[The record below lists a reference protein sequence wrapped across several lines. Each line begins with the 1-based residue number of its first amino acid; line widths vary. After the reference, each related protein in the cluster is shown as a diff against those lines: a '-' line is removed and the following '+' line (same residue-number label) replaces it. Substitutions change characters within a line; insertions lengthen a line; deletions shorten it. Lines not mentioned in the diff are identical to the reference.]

1 MILEGEWSYWASEST
16 FVKYF
21 DRLKKIGHSYGKI
34 EGNLHMSNKY
44 YKEIVLD
51 TEEYDAF
58 YGEPTLHKLF
68 LKWKSNQI
76 N

>member
-21 DRLKKIGHSYGKI
+21 NRLKMIGFSYEKI

-44 YKEIVLD
+44 YKEIVID
-51 TEEYDAF
+51 TKEYDSF
-58 YGEPTLHKLF
+58 YGKPTLHKLF